1 MLRNILIEDVKKVAY
16 LLKTNN
22 NYCFL
27 CHKNLDGDAFGACYA
42 LKYALEQLG
51 KSSVVR
57 TYNGEFVEKFA
68 YLCSVEKY
76 ESCNFKIENYV
87 TVDVADLS
95 LLEEEFSKTYI
106 FLCIDHHKTNKVPA
120 KFKCVDFT
128 AAACCE
134 IIYNILKELNVK
146 ITKHIANCLYLGIAS
161 DSGCF
166 KFENTTAKTHIIAAE
181 LIEKGADFADINFK
195 IFDCKTVE
203 KLNLEKEIIE
213 NLKFYFN
220 GAVAIVFITEQI
232 IKKTNATKE
241 DCSSVSNIAAGID
254 KVLVAIT
261 AKQEENF
268 FKISVR
274 SKKGFDASSF
284 CAKFGGGGHE
294 RAAGCLI
301 KGEKEFVLKE
311 LHKALKGEF

>member
-1 MLRNILIEDVKKVAY
+1 MIKNYVEKVKKAAH
-16 LLKTNN
+16 LLRTND

-42 LKYALEQLG
+42 LKYALEQIG
-51 KSSVVR
+51 KNSVVR
-57 TYNGEFVEKFA
+57 TYGGEFVEKFA
-68 YLCSVEKY
+68 DLCLVEKVDC
-76 ESCNFKIENYV
+76 CNFNVENYV

-95 LLEEEFSKTYI
+95 LLEQEFLKTEI
-106 FLCIDHHKTNKVPA
+106 FLCIDHHKTNRINA
-120 KFKCVDFT
+120 KFSCLDFS

-146 ITKHIANCLYLGIAS
+146 MTKQIANCLYLGVAS

-166 KFENTTAKTHIIAAE
+166 KFENTTAKTHRIAAD
-181 LIEKGADFADINFK
+181 LIEKGADFAEINFK

-203 KLNLEKEIIE
+203 KLNLEREIIE
-213 NLKFYFN
+213 NLQFYFN
-220 GAVAIVFITEQI
+220 GIVAIVFVTEQI

-241 DCSSVSNIAAGID
+241 DCSSVSNIAAGIE

-261 AKQEENF
+261 AKQEGFF

-274 SKKGFDASSF
+274 SKKGFDASLF
-284 CAKFGGGGHE
+284 CKRFDGGGHE

-301 KGEKEFVLKE
+301 KGEKEFVLEK
-311 LHKALKGEF
+311 LIDALKEEL